1 MKVINYISSIA
12 IPIVIVIIIIL
23 IITTFSVYTGKEA
36 TDQATVTEVYVEMA
50 SMKNAVNSVIIK
62 KDLDEDFEL
71 KSGDQY
77 DFKVSELAADAEE
90 FKNAFGVEVDEADF
104 DDAYIIIGM
113 DDMEKYEQSKVR
125 EYYGIDSIKHSY
137 IVNFEKG
144 EVELLKTIKLANRNV
159 RTFEQVRALID
170 DGDI

>member
-1 MKVINYISSIA
+1 MKKQNGVTMVEL
-12 IPIVIVIIIIL
+12 VIVIIIIL

-36 TDQATVTEVYVEMA
+36 TDQATVTEVYVEMT
-50 SMKNAVNSVIIK
+50 SMKNAVNSVIIR
-62 KDLDEDFEL
+62 KDLNEDFEL

-159 RTFEQVRALID
+159 RTFEQVRALVD

>member
-1 MKVINYISSIA
+1 MKKQNGVTMVEL
-12 IPIVIVIIIIL
+12 VIVIIIIL

>member
-1 MKVINYISSIA
+1 MKKQNGVTMVEL
-12 IPIVIVIIIIL
+12 VIVIIIIL

-36 TDQATVTEVYVEMA
+36 TDQATVTEVYVEMT

-77 DFKVSELAADAEE
+77 DFKVSELVADAEE

>member
-1 MKVINYISSIA
+1 MKKQNGVTMVEL
-12 IPIVIVIIIIL
+12 VIVIIIIL

-36 TDQATVTEVYVEMA
+36 TDQATVTEVYVEMT

-170 DGDI
+170 DRDI

>member
-1 MKVINYISSIA
+1 MKKQNGVTMVEL
-12 IPIVIVIIIIL
+12 VIVMIIIL
-23 IITTFSVYTGKEA
+23 TITTFSVYTGKEA
-36 TDQATVTEVYVEMA
+36 TDQATVTEVYVEMT

>member
-1 MKVINYISSIA
+1 MKKQNGVTMVEL
-12 IPIVIVIIIIL
+12 VIVIIIIL
-23 IITTFSVYTGKEA
+23 IITTFSVYNGKEA
-36 TDQATVTEVYVEMA
+36 TDQATVTEVYVEMT

-125 EYYGIDSIKHSY
+125 KYYGIDSIKHSY

-159 RTFEQVRALID
+159 RTFEQVRALVD

>member
-1 MKVINYISSIA
+1 MKKQNGVTMVEL
-12 IPIVIVIIIIL
+12 VIVIIIIL
-23 IITTFSVYTGKEA
+23 TITTFSVYTGKEA
-36 TDQATVTEVYVEMA
+36 TDQATVTEVYVEMT

>member
-1 MKVINYISSIA
+1 MKKQNGVTMVEL
-12 IPIVIVIIIIL
+12 VIVIIIIL

-36 TDQATVTEVYVEMA
+36 TDQATVTEVYVEMT

>member
-1 MKVINYISSIA
+1 MKKQNGVTMVEL
-12 IPIVIVIIIIL
+12 VIVIIIIL

-36 TDQATVTEVYVEMA
+36 TDQATVTEVYVEMT

-125 EYYGIDSIKHSY
+125 EYYGI
-137 IVNFEKG
+137 NKG
-144 EVELLKTIKLANRNV
+144 NKKK
-159 RTFEQVRALID
+159 D
-170 DGDI
+170 DE

>member
-1 MKVINYISSIA
+1 MKKQNGVTMVEL
-12 IPIVIVIIIIL
+12 VIVIIIIL

-36 TDQATVTEVYVEMA
+36 TDQATVTEVYVEMT

-113 DDMEKYEQSKVR
+113 DDMEKYEQSKVI

>member
-1 MKVINYISSIA
+1 MKKQNGVTMVEL
-12 IPIVIVIIIIL
+12 VIVIIIIL

-36 TDQATVTEVYVEMA
+36 TDQATVTEVYVEMT
-50 SMKNAVNSVIIK
+50 SMKNAVNSVIIR

-144 EVELLKTIKLANRNV
+144 EVELLKTIKLAIRNV
-159 RTFEQVRALID
+159 RTFEQVRALVD

>member
-1 MKVINYISSIA
+1 MKKQNGVTMVEL
-12 IPIVIVIIIIL
+12 VIVIIIIL

-36 TDQATVTEVYVEMA
+36 TDQATVTEVYVEMT
-50 SMKNAVNSVIIK
+50 SMKNAVNSVIIR

-77 DFKVSELAADAEE
+77 DFKVSELVADAEE

-159 RTFEQVRALID
+159 RTFEQVRALVD

>member
-1 MKVINYISSIA
+1 MKKQNGVTMVEL
-12 IPIVIVIIIIL
+12 VIVIIIIL

-36 TDQATVTEVYVEMA
+36 TDQATVTEVYVEMT
-50 SMKNAVNSVIIK
+50 SMKNAVNIVIIK
-62 KDLDEDFEL
+62 KDFDEDFEL

-159 RTFEQVRALID
+159 RTFEQVRALVD

>member
-1 MKVINYISSIA
+1 MKKQNGVTMVEL
-12 IPIVIVIIIIL
+12 VIVIIIIL
-23 IITTFSVYTGKEA
+23 IITTFSVYAGKEA
-36 TDQATVTEVYVEMA
+36 TDQATVTEVYVEMT

-159 RTFEQVRALID
+159 RTFEQVRALVD

>member
-1 MKVINYISSIA
+1 MKKQNGVTMVEL
-12 IPIVIVIIIIL
+12 VIVIIIIL

-36 TDQATVTEVYVEMA
+36 TDQATVTEVYVEMT

-90 FKNAFGVEVDEADF
+90 FKNAFGIEVDEADF

-113 DDMEKYEQSKVR
+113 DDMEKYEQ
-125 EYYGIDSIKHSY
+125 SY

-159 RTFEQVRALID
+159 RTFEQVRALVD

>member
-1 MKVINYISSIA
+1 MKKQNGVTMVEL
-12 IPIVIVIIIIL
+12 VIVIIIIL

-71 KSGDQY
+71 KSGDPY

>member
-1 MKVINYISSIA
+1 M
-12 IPIVIVIIIIL
+12 
-23 IITTFSVYTGKEA
+23 T
-36 TDQATVTEVYVEMA
+36 
-50 SMKNAVNSVIIK
+50 SMKNAANSVIIK

>member
-1 MKVINYISSIA
+1 MKKQNGVTMVEL
-12 IPIVIVIIIIL
+12 VIVIIIIL

-36 TDQATVTEVYVEMA
+36 TDQATVTEVYVEMT

-125 EYYGIDSIKHSY
+125 EYYGIDTIKHSY

>member
-1 MKVINYISSIA
+1 MKKQNGVTMVEL
-12 IPIVIVIIIIL
+12 VIVIIIIL

-36 TDQATVTEVYVEMA
+36 TDQATVTEVYVEMT

-77 DFKVSELAADAEE
+77 DFKVSELAAVAEE

-159 RTFEQVRALID
+159 RTFEQVRALVD

>member
-1 MKVINYISSIA
+1 MVEL
-12 IPIVIVIIIIL
+12 VIVIIIIL

-36 TDQATVTEVYVEMA
+36 TDQATVTEVYVEMT

-159 RTFEQVRALID
+159 RTFEQVRALVD

>member
-1 MKVINYISSIA
+1 MKKQNGVTMVEL
-12 IPIVIVIIIIL
+12 VIVIIIIL

-36 TDQATVTEVYVEMA
+36 TDQATVTEVYVEMT

-77 DFKVSELAADAEE
+77 DFKVSELATDAEE

>member
-1 MKVINYISSIA
+1 MVEL
-12 IPIVIVIIIIL
+12 VIVIIIIL

-36 TDQATVTEVYVEMA
+36 TDQATVTEVYVEMT

>member
-1 MKVINYISSIA
+1 MKKQNGVTMVEL
-12 IPIVIVIIIIL
+12 VIVIIIIL

-36 TDQATVTEVYVEMA
+36 TDQATVTEVYVEMT

-90 FKNAFGVEVDEADF
+90 FKNAFGVEVDETDF

>member
-1 MKVINYISSIA
+1 MKKQNGVTMVEL
-12 IPIVIVIIIIL
+12 VIVIIIIL

-36 TDQATVTEVYVEMA
+36 TDQATVTEVYVEMT

-113 DDMEKYEQSKVR
+113 ADMEKYEQSKVR

-159 RTFEQVRALID
+159 RTFEQVRALVD

>member
-1 MKVINYISSIA
+1 MKKQNGVTMVEL
-12 IPIVIVIIIIL
+12 VIVIIIIL

-36 TDQATVTEVYVEMA
+36 TDQATVTEVYVEMT

-104 DDAYIIIGM
+104 DDVYIIIGM

-159 RTFEQVRALID
+159 RTFEQVRALVD

>member
-1 MKVINYISSIA
+1 MKKQNGVTMVEL
-12 IPIVIVIIIIL
+12 VIVIIIIL

-36 TDQATVTEVYVEMA
+36 TDQAAVTEVYVQMT

>member
-1 MKVINYISSIA
+1 MKKQNGVTMVEL
-12 IPIVIVIIIIL
+12 VIVIIIIL

-36 TDQATVTEVYVEMA
+36 TDQATVTEVYVEMT

-71 KSGDQY
+71 KSGGQY

-159 RTFEQVRALID
+159 RTFEQVRALVD

>member
-1 MKVINYISSIA
+1 MKKQNGVTMVEL
-12 IPIVIVIIIIL
+12 VIVIIIIL

-36 TDQATVTEVYVEMA
+36 TDQATVTEVYVEMT

-159 RTFEQVRALID
+159 RTFEQVRALVD

>member
-1 MKVINYISSIA
+1 MKKQNGVTMVEL
-12 IPIVIVIIIIL
+12 VIVIIIIL

-36 TDQATVTEVYVEMA
+36 TDQATVTEVYVEMT

-90 FKNAFGVEVDEADF
+90 FKNAFGVEVDEADY

>member
-1 MKVINYISSIA
+1 MVEL
-12 IPIVIVIIIIL
+12 VIVIIIIL

-36 TDQATVTEVYVEMA
+36 TDQATVTEVYVEMT

-159 RTFEQVRALID
+159 EHLNKFEH
-170 DGDI
+170 

>member
-1 MKVINYISSIA
+1 MKKQNGVTMVEL
-12 IPIVIVIIIIL
+12 VIVIIIIL

-36 TDQATVTEVYVEMA
+36 TDQATVTEVYVEMT
-50 SMKNAVNSVIIK
+50 SIKDAVNSVIIK

>member
-1 MKVINYISSIA
+1 MKKQNGVTMVEL
-12 IPIVIVIIIIL
+12 VIVIIIIL

-36 TDQATVTEVYVEMA
+36 TDQATVTEVYVEMT
-50 SMKNAVNSVIIK
+50 SMKNAVNSVIIR

-159 RTFEQVRALID
+159 RTFEQVRALVD

>member
-1 MKVINYISSIA
+1 MKKQNGVTMVEL
-12 IPIVIVIIIIL
+12 VIVIIIIL

-36 TDQATVTEVYVEMA
+36 TDQATVTEVYVEMT

-71 KSGDQY
+71 KPGDQY

-90 FKNAFGVEVDEADF
+90 FKNAFGIDVDEADF
-104 DDAYIIIGM
+104 DDVYIIIGM

-159 RTFEQVRALID
+159 RTFEQVRALVD

>member
-1 MKVINYISSIA
+1 MKKQNGVTMVEL
-12 IPIVIVIIIIL
+12 VIVIIIIL

-36 TDQATVTEVYVEMA
+36 TDQATVTEVYVEMT

-77 DFKVSELAADAEE
+77 DFKVSELAADAEA

-113 DDMEKYEQSKVR
+113 DGMEKYEQSKVR

-159 RTFEQVRALID
+159 RTFEQVRALVD

>member
-1 MKVINYISSIA
+1 MKKQNGVTMVEL
-12 IPIVIVIIIIL
+12 VIVIIIIL

-36 TDQATVTEVYVEMA
+36 TDQATVTEVYVEMT

-71 KSGDQY
+71 KSADQY

>member
-1 MKVINYISSIA
+1 MKKQNGVTMVEL
-12 IPIVIVIIIIL
+12 VIVIIIIL

-36 TDQATVTEVYVEMA
+36 TDQATVTEVYVEMT

-90 FKNAFGVEVDEADF
+90 FENAFGIEVDEADF

-159 RTFEQVRALID
+159 RTFEQVRALVD